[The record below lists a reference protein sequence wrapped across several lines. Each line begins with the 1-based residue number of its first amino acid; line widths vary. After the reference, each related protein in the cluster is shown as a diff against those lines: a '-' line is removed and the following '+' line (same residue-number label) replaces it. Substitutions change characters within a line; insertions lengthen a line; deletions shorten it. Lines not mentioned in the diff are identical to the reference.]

1 MEFEYPQ
8 LIYLDTTD
16 NDSDILIERTHD
28 GQQEYTMRD
37 RGSSGV
43 VYVNITLTNCIKLIL
58 YPPGISDD
66 DIKAKYTERYENEV
80 RLQTISNSNGF
91 APAIYRNFGTQL
103 TINGTEYD
111 VYVIVMDYLH
121 PAQWRNMV
129 PGEITNDIIHNFVT
143 KTGLYNGVDPYNHFY
158 QTTNG
163 KGTRQIVMIDYG
175 HVKECKTQKPKL
187 TIDQCSKLMFSKI
200 KSGGSKLKKNRRK
213 SKKGMNTY
221 SLRKKKRT
229 LKYKL

>member
-8 LIYLDTTD
+8 LIYLDITD
-16 NDSDILIERTHD
+16 NDSDISIERTP

-43 VYVNITLTNCIKLIL
+43 VYVNVTLTNCIKLIL

-66 DIKAKYTERYENEV
+66 DMKAQYTQRYENEV
-80 RLQTISNSNGF
+80 RLQNISNSNGF
-91 APAIYRNFGTQL
+91 APAIHRNFGTQL

-129 PGEITNDIIHNFVT
+129 PGEITNDIIQKFVT
-143 KTGLYNGVDPYNHFY
+143 KTGLYNDVDPYNHFY

-163 KGTRQIVMIDYG
+163 EGTRQIVMIDYG
-175 HVKECKTQKPKL
+175 HAKECKTQKPKL
-187 TIDQCSKLMFSKI
+187 IIDQCSKIMFSKF

-213 SKKGMNTY
+213 SKKKDEYIFITE
-221 SLRKKKRT
+221 KETHIKI
-229 LKYKL
+229 

>member
-1 MEFEYPQ
+1 MEFKYPP
-8 LIYLDTTD
+8 LIYFDITD
-16 NDSDILIERTHD
+16 NDSDISLEQAR

-43 VYVNITLTNCIKLIL
+43 VYVNVTLTNCIKLIL

-66 DIKAKYTERYENEV
+66 DIKPQYTQRYENEV
-80 RLQTISNSNGF
+80 RLQHISNDNGF
-91 APAIYRNFGTQL
+91 APAIHRNFGTQI
-103 TINGTEYD
+103 TINGMDYN
-111 VYVIVMDYLH
+111 VYVIVMDYLD
-121 PAQWRNMV
+121 PAQWRNMK
-129 PGEITNDIIHNFVT
+129 PIEITNDIIQTFVT
-143 KTGLYNGVDPYNHFY
+143 KTGLYNDVDPYNHFY

-187 TIDQCSKLMFSKI
+187 TIDQCSKIMFSKF
-200 KSGGSKLKKNRRK
+200 KSGGSKLKKNRHK
-213 SKKGMNTY
+213 SKKGKNTY

>member
-8 LIYLDTTD
+8 LIYLDITD
-16 NDSDILIERTHD
+16 NDSDISIERTP

-43 VYVNITLTNCIKLIL
+43 VYVNVTLTICIKLIL

-66 DIKAKYTERYENEV
+66 DMKAQYTQRYENEV
-80 RLQTISNSNGF
+80 RLQNISNSNGF
-91 APAIYRNFGTQL
+91 APAIHRNFGTQL

-129 PGEITNDIIHNFVT
+129 PGEITNDIIQKFVT
-143 KTGLYNGVDPYNHFY
+143 KTGLYNDVDPYNHFY

-163 KGTRQIVMIDYG
+163 EGTRQIVMIDYG
-175 HVKECKTQKPKL
+175 HAKECKTQKPKL
-187 TIDQCSKLMFSKI
+187 TIDQCSKIMFSKF

-213 SKKGMNTY
+213 SKKKDEYIFITE
-221 SLRKKKRT
+221 KETHIKI
-229 LKYKL
+229 